1 MAKKQ
6 RTLEQLR
13 AEIDRIDEQLHAL
26 MIERAAV
33 ADEVRMAKGEPRISV
48 RPAREARILYTLV
61 ERHKGAFPKP
71 ILIKIWREL
80 IAGML
85 SLEGPFF
92 VAVFTNDEEQGYVD
106 LARDQYGTFTPLSR
120 HATVSGVIDAV
131 RNEDA
136 SLGVLPFPTAEGA
149 AAWWRHLMAP
159 DSPKVVCRLPFF
171 GPANTPG
178 SQLDAMVICKTPA
191 GESGRDRSLIA
202 FEMTARV
209 SLTRLR
215 DTFEKHGMPAD
226 ILIDRSKSDRDDDI
240 YLADIA
246 GHVIG
251 DDPRLTA
258 INETLKEAINWFA
271 FLGAYAEPLR
281 ADELKSNV
289 GKRRGVDRRRK
300 PRDGKERRKRDIGV
314 SGRTKAAKSRTK
326 T

>member
-6 RTLEQLR
+6 RTLDELR

-33 ADEVRMAKGEPRISV
+33 ADEVRHAKGEPRISV
-48 RPAREARILYTLV
+48 RPAREARILYTLL

-92 VAVFTNDEEQGYVD
+92 VAVYSSDEEPGYVD

-136 SLGVLPFPTAEGA
+136 SLGILPFPTAEGA
-149 AAWWRHLMAP
+149 AAWWRHLMTP

-178 SQLDAMVICKTPA
+178 SQLEAMVICKDAA

-209 SLTRLR
+209 SVTRLR
-215 DTFEKHGMPAD
+215 DTFAKHGLPAD
-226 ILIDRSKSDRDDDI
+226 ILIDRSKNTESDDIFLADVGGYVRDDDSR
-240 YLADIA
+240 LIA
-246 GHVIG
+246 V
-251 DDPRLTA
+251 
-258 INETLKEAINWFA
+258 NEELGEAINWFA
-271 FLGAYAEPLR
+271 FLGAYAEPFT
-281 ADELKSNV
+281 AEELKSEV
-289 GKRRGVDRRRK
+289 RVRRGVDRRRK
-300 PRDGKERRKRDIGV
+300 PRESNDRRKSDVGV
-314 SGRTKAAKSRTK
+314 TGRTKKSGK
-326 T
+326 SGA